1 MIVAFRCYGHLNDFL
16 SPLRRGRRFLHEL
29 HGRASVEDAISAIG
43 VPASQVDV
51 IVVNGTPVDF
61 TYQLADGDKVAVYPP
76 FRSID
81 LGDTVRAR
89 T

>member
-1 MIVAFRCYGHLNDFL
+1 MTVAFRFYGHLNNFL
-16 SPLRRGRRFLHEL
+16 SPLRRGRRFVQQLHA
-29 HGRASVEDAISAIG
+29 RASAKDAMYEIG

-61 TYQLADGDKVAVYPP
+61 TYRLHDGDMVAVYPP

-81 LGDTVRAR
+81 LGDTVRAS
-89 T
+89 